1 MTQRSLSRGSMTRG
15 RHRAPRARLTLAQRL
30 GAAAVLLGSTGFAA
44 AVWPTSAVADAPVQ
58 TAWYNALSGGG
69 QAAPDPA
76 TPAGGLH
83 VSVASG
89 QILAF
94 AAVQYTLAEGSTATI
109 EFKISNLTATPVINP
124 TAPTTD
130 PAAYVVACPING
142 TWKAGDDQPMDAAP
156 KYDCTRSIPGN
167 LSADSTTLTFL
178 ADSSVEAVPGQL
190 SLAIVPVTTDNI
202 PGVGT
207 PAPADTTQPF
217 SLDINKPDAA
227 SLTVTGTS
235 ALPAPAG
242 APKPAT
248 AGAPATNG
256 STTGASSTGSGV
268 SSGVSLPGSLTSNT
282 STTSTDPGTSPVVA
296 PTNQAPAAAPA
307 AATLPTNNRAH
318 NAALAML
325 LLIGI
330 GLAGMSSGQ
339 LQRAPKL
346 LGGAGRHAA
355 MTTAS
360 AAAATA
366 AAAVPMGLYGNRGL
380 GRFNKPRTEPARPL
394 T

>member
-1 MTQRSLSRGSMTRG
+1 MQRS
-15 RHRAPRARLTLAQRL
+15 
-30 GAAAVLLGSTGFAA
+30 GAAAVLVGVGGLGAA
-44 AVWPTSAVADAPVQ
+44 MWPTSAVADAPIQ
-58 TAWYNALSGGG
+58 TAWYNAVSGGG
-69 QAAPDPA
+69 QAAPDPV

-94 AAVQYTLAEGSTATI
+94 AAVQYALAEGSTATL
-109 EFKISNLTATPVINP
+109 EFKVSNLAATPVINP
-124 TAPTTD
+124 TSPSTT
-130 PAAYVVACPING
+130 PAVDVVACPISG
-142 TWKAGDDQPMDAAP
+142 TWKAGDDQPMDTAP

-167 LSADSTTLTFL
+167 LSSDQTTLTFL
-178 ADSSVEAVPGQL
+178 ADSSIEAVPGQL
-190 SLAIVPVTTDNI
+190 SLAIVPVVTDNI

-217 SLDINKPDAA
+217 SLDIAKPDTT

-235 ALPAPAG
+235 ALPPPPAPPKAG
-242 APKPAT
+242 TPGTTAT
-248 AGAPATNG
+248 G
-256 STTGASSTGSGV
+256 TGAAAGTGAGPGAGNV
-268 SSGVSLPGSLTSNT
+268 NLPGSLTSDT
-282 STTSTDPGTSPVVA
+282 SSAASDAGTSPVVA

-307 AATLPTNNRAH
+307 AATSSTNNRAH

-330 GLAGMSSGQ
+330 GLVGMSSGQ
-339 LQRAPKL
+339 MQRAPRL

-355 MTTAS
+355 MATG
-360 AAAATA
+360 AATA
-366 AAAVPMGLYGNRGL
+366 AAAAAAPATLYGNRGL

>member
-1 MTQRSLSRGSMTRG
+1 MTQSLKTRG
-15 RHRAPRARLTLAQRL
+15 RHRARRARLTLAQRL
-30 GAAAVLLGSTGFAA
+30 GAAAVLLGGTGFAA

-58 TAWYNALSGGG
+58 TAWYNAVSGGG
-69 QAAPDPA
+69 QAAPDPL

-89 QILAF
+89 EVLAF

-130 PAAYVVACPING
+130 PAAYIVACPISG

-156 KYDCTRSIPGN
+156 KYDCTRSVPGN

-178 ADSSVEAVPGQL
+178 ADSSIEAVPGQL

-217 SLDINKPDAA
+217 SLDINKPDAS

-248 AGAPATNG
+248 GGTTAGSGSTAGAG
-256 STTGASSTGSGV
+256 SAAGGSSA
-268 SSGVSLPGSLTSNT
+268 GVSLPGAMTTDSSSTS
-282 STTSTDPGTSPVVA
+282 SDAGTSPVVA
-296 PTNQAPAAAPA
+296 PSQAPAAAPA
-307 AATLPTNNRAH
+307 AATVPSTSNRAH

-330 GLAGMSSGQ
+330 GLVAMSSGQ
-339 LQRAPKL
+339 MQRAPRL

-355 MTTAS
+355 MTTAAT
-360 AAAATA
+360 AATTA